1 MDDMMQ
7 FPNTVNEFMEEYK
20 IVDTEQV
27 YTNGAELVPVFR
39 MKQWFDHIEGIPSA
53 ERRGRWNIELDKNRL
68 FYECKCSVCGHIE
81 SFDPKFRFFN
91 YCPNCGASM
100 EGEQE

>member
-1 MDDMMQ
+1 MAHSMNREKRMNRMNDLISRQAAIDA
-7 FPNTVNEFMEEYK
+7 MERVSDS
-20 IVDTEQV
+20 ICAQQAID
-27 YTNGAELVPVFR
+27 ALA
-39 MKQWFDHIEGIPSA
+39 DLPSA
-53 ERRGRWNIELDKNRL
+53 ERRGRWDIELDKNRL